1 VRRYVRPYE
10 NRGGADLHTMSEA
23 KLRVHDAHGKRVI
36 VLDRPLFKIGR
47 RSTADLHLRPVDVS
61 REHAEIAWD
70 GDRYVLRDV
79 GSSQGTYVNGR
90 RILKHSLADGDR
102 IRLGQNDVEI
112 VFEEKTT
119 SISALMDT
127 TSDSRNLGQMA
138 AVLDGLRALG
148 SGRVLA
154 EVLAVVLDAALDVTK
169 AERGFIM
176 LANERGELEFKTAR
190 GVGRDTLPGSSF
202 TTSRQIPR
210 EVFSTDR
217 AQLLTDLTEGA
228 GGHDDTR
235 AVGIRHVMCVPLR
248 VASRLA
254 EASSESGHRVLGVLY
269 LDGHERS
276 TMRSS
281 AVLSALEAFAT
292 QAALAIESARLYAE
306 AAEKA
311 RVDRDLCLA
320 AEIQRSLLG
329 APAFSGE
336 RFDLAAVAI
345 PCRTIGGDFYDYL
358 ELGDGSL
365 AFALGDVAGKGP
377 PAALLA
383 AVVQS
388 NFVAQASVGTDPG
401 QTTARVNTAMLRRPI
416 EARFATMFHGVLTRD
431 GRLSYCNAGQEPAIV
446 VGRDGV
452 VWLEIG
458 GPVLGLFTVEAYECE
473 TVQLKPDDLVVVYSD
488 GVTDATNVGGDE
500 FGRERLVE
508 AITGGHGTKPET
520 LLERVLDAVR
530 TFSRDAPQADDI
542 TALILRYRG
551 ESADRRTVEQL
562 RS

>member
-1 VRRYVRPYE
+1 
-10 NRGGADLHTMSEA
+10 MSEA
-23 KLRVHDAHGKRVI
+23 KLRVHDAHGKRLI
-36 VLDRPLFKIGR
+36 VLDKPLFTIGR
-47 RSTADLHLRPVDVS
+47 RSTADLDLHPADVS
-61 REHAEIAWD
+61 RKHAEIAWD
-70 GDRYVLRDV
+70 GDQYVLRDV
-79 GSSQGTYVNGR
+79 GSSHGTYVNGR
-90 RILKHSLADGDR
+90 RVLTHSLADGDR
-102 IRLGQNDVEI
+102 IRLGKNDVEI
-112 VFEEKTT
+112 VFEEHTT
-119 SISALMDT
+119 SISELMDT
-127 TSDSRNLGQMA
+127 TSDIGNLGQMA
-138 AVLDGLRALG
+138 AILNGLRALG
-148 SGRVLA
+148 SGRVLG
-154 EVLAVVLDAALDVTK
+154 EVLAMVLDGALDVTR

-176 LANERGELEFKTAR
+176 LANPRGELEFKTAR
-190 GVGRDTLPGSSF
+190 GVGRVTLPGTSF

-217 AQLLTDLTEGA
+217 AQVVTDLTEDAA
-228 GGHDDTR
+228 GHSDTR

-248 VASRLA
+248 VVSKVE
-254 EASSESGHRVLGVLY
+254 EASAESGHRVLGVLY

-311 RVDRDLCLA
+311 RVDQDLCLA

-329 APAFSGE
+329 APAFSEE

-388 NFVAQASVGTDPG
+388 NFVAQASVGSDPG

-416 EARFATMFHGVLTRD
+416 EARFATMFHGVLTSD

-446 VGRDGV
+446 VGRDEV
-452 VWLEIG
+452 VWLEVG
-458 GPVLGLFTVEAYECE
+458 GPVLGLFTVDGYACE
-473 TVQLKPDDLVVVYSD
+473 TVQLKPDDLVIVYSD
-488 GVTDATNVGGDE
+488 GVTEATNVGGDE

-508 AITGGHGTKPET
+508 SIAGGHGTKPEA

-542 TALILRYRG
+542 TVLILRYRR
-551 ESADRRTVEQL
+551 SATEVRT
-562 RS
+562 

>member
-1 VRRYVRPYE
+1 
-10 NRGGADLHTMSEA
+10 MSEA
-23 KLRVHDAHGKRVI
+23 KLRVHDSHGKRLI
-36 VLDRPLFKIGR
+36 VLDRPLFTIGR
-47 RSTADLHLRPVDVS
+47 RSTANLNLRPADVS
-61 REHAEIAWD
+61 REHAEIVWD
-70 GDRYVLRDV
+70 GEQYVLRDV
-79 GSSQGTYVNGR
+79 GSSHGTYVNGR
-90 RILKHSLADGDR
+90 RVLKHTLADGDR

-119 SISALMDT
+119 SISELMDT
-127 TSDSRNLGQMA
+127 TSDISNLGQMA
-138 AVLDGLRALG
+138 AILNGLRALG

-176 LANERGELEFKTAR
+176 LANARGELEFKTAR
-190 GVGRDTLPGSSF
+190 GVGRATLPGSSF
-202 TTSRQIPR
+202 ATSRQIPR

-217 AQLLTDLTEGA
+217 AQLLTDLTESA
-228 GGHDDTR
+228 AGHDDTR

-248 VASRLA
+248 VAFHLA
-254 EASSESGHRVLGVLY
+254 EASSESAHRVIGVLY
-269 LDGHERS
+269 LDGHKRS
-276 TMRSS
+276 TRRSS

-329 APAFSGE
+329 APVFSGE
-336 RFDLAAVAI
+336 RFDLAAIAI

-388 NFVAQASVGTDPG
+388 NFVAQASVGTHPG

-416 EARFATMFHGVLTRD
+416 EARFATMFHAVLSRN

-446 VGRDGV
+446 VGRDGI
-452 VWLEIG
+452 VWLEVG
-458 GPVLGLFTVEAYECE
+458 GPVLGLFTVEAYECA
-473 TVQLKPDDLVVVYSD
+473 TIQLKPDDLVVVYSD
-488 GVTDATNVGGDE
+488 GVTEATNVGGDE

-508 AITGGHGTKPET
+508 AIMGGHGTKPET

-542 TALILRYRG
+542 TALILRYRP
-551 ESADRRTVEQL
+551 SL
-562 RS
+562 RDGS

>member
-1 VRRYVRPYE
+1 
-10 NRGGADLHTMSEA
+10 MSEA
-23 KLRVHDAHGKRVI
+23 KLRVHDAHEKRLI
-36 VLDRPLFKIGR
+36 VLDKPLFTIGR
-47 RSTADLHLRPVDVS
+47 RSTADLYLRPGDVS
-61 REHAEIAWD
+61 RDHAQIAWD
-70 GDRYVLRDV
+70 GDQYLLRDT
-79 GSSQGTYVNGR
+79 SSRGTFVNGQQ
-90 RILKHSLADGDR
+90 ITTHTLVDGDR
-102 IRLGQNDVEI
+102 IRFGQNDVEI
-112 VFEEKTT
+112 VFE
-119 SISALMDT
+119 ADT
-127 TSDSRNLGQMA
+127 TSMTVLIETASDVANLGQMA
-138 AVLDGLRALG
+138 AILNGLRALG

-154 EVLAVVLDAALDVTK
+154 EVLAMVLDGALEVTR

-176 LANERGELEFKTAR
+176 LANEKGELEFKIAR
-190 GVGRDTLPGSSF
+190 GVGRVTLPGTSF
-202 TTSRQIPR
+202 ATSRQIPR
-210 EVFSTDR
+210 EVFATDR
-217 AQLLTDLTEGA
+217 AQLVTDLTEGRA
-228 GGHDDTR
+228 GHDHTV

-248 VASRLA
+248 VASRVA
-254 EASSESGHRVLGVLY
+254 ADASSEGDHRVLGVLY
-269 LDGHERS
+269 LDGHEPS

-311 RVDRDLCLA
+311 RVDQDLCLA

-377 PAALLA
+377 AAALLA

-388 NFVAQASVGTDPG
+388 NFVAQAAVGSDPG

-416 EARFATMFHGVLTRD
+416 EARFATMFHGVLTSD

-446 VGRDGV
+446 VGRDEV
-452 VWLEIG
+452 VWLEVG
-458 GPVLGLFTVEAYECE
+458 GPVLGLFTVDGYACE
-473 TVQLKPDDLVVVYSD
+473 TVQLKPDDLVIVYSD
-488 GVTDATNVGGDE
+488 GVTEATNVGGDE

-508 AITGGHGTKPET
+508 SIAGGHGTKPEA

-542 TALILRYRG
+542 TVLILRYRR
-551 ESADRRTVEQL
+551 SATEIRT
-562 RS
+562 

>member
-1 VRRYVRPYE
+1 
-10 NRGGADLHTMSEA
+10 MSEA
-23 KLRVHDAHGKRVI
+23 KLRVHDGQGKRLI
-36 VLDRPLFKIGR
+36 VLDKPLFTIGR
-47 RSTADLHLRPVDVS
+47 LSTADLYLRPGDVS
-61 REHAEIAWD
+61 REHAEIARD
-70 GDRYVLRDV
+70 GDQYVLRDV

-90 RILKHSLADGDR
+90 RVLKHSLADGDR
-102 IRLGQNDVEI
+102 IGLGQNDVEI
-112 VFEEKTT
+112 VFEENTT
-119 SISALMDT
+119 SISALMET
-127 TSDSRNLGQMA
+127 TSDIRNLGQMA
-138 AVLDGLRALG
+138 AILNGLRALG

-154 EVLAVVLDAALDVTK
+154 EVLAMVLDGALDVTR
-169 AERGFIM
+169 AERGFVM
-176 LANERGELEFKTAR
+176 LANENGELEFKIAR
-190 GVGRDTLPGSSF
+190 GVGRVPLPGTSF
-202 TTSRQIPR
+202 ATSRQIPR

-217 AQLLTDLTEGA
+217 AQLLTDLTEDA
-228 GGHDDTR
+228 AGHDDTR

-254 EASSESGHRVLGVLY
+254 EASSESAHRVLGVLY

-281 AVLSALEAFAT
+281 AVLSTLEAFAT

-320 AEIQRSLLG
+320 AEIQRSLQG

-336 RFDLAAVAI
+336 HFDLAAAAI

-452 VWLEIG
+452 SWLEVG
-458 GPVLGLFTVEAYECE
+458 GPVLGLFTVEGYECE

-488 GVTDATNVGGDE
+488 GVTEAANVEGDE

-542 TALILRYRG
+542 TVLTLRYRR
-551 ESADRRTVEQL
+551 SATEV

>member
-1 VRRYVRPYE
+1 
-10 NRGGADLHTMSEA
+10 MSEA
-23 KLRVHDAHGKRVI
+23 KLRVHDAHEKRLI
-36 VLDRPLFKIGR
+36 VLDKPLFTIGR
-47 RSTADLHLRPVDVS
+47 RSTADLYLRPGDVS
-61 REHAEIAWD
+61 RDHAQIAWD
-70 GDRYVLRDV
+70 GDQYLLRDT
-79 GSSQGTYVNGR
+79 SSRGTFVNGQQ
-90 RILKHSLADGDR
+90 ITTHTLVDGDR
-102 IRLGQNDVEI
+102 IRFGQNDVEI
-112 VFEEKTT
+112 VFE
-119 SISALMDT
+119 ADT
-127 TSDSRNLGQMA
+127 TSMTVLIETASDVANLGQMA
-138 AVLDGLRALG
+138 AILNGLRALG

-154 EVLAVVLDAALDVTK
+154 EVLAMVLDGALEVTR

-176 LANERGELEFKTAR
+176 LANEKGELEFKTAR
-190 GVGRDTLPGSSF
+190 GVGRVTLPGTSF
-202 TTSRQIPR
+202 ATSRQIPR
-210 EVFSTDR
+210 EVFATDR
-217 AQLLTDLTEGA
+217 AQLVTDLTEGRA
-228 GGHDDTR
+228 GHDHTV

-248 VASRLA
+248 VASRVA
-254 EASSESGHRVLGVLY
+254 ADASSEGDHRVLGVLY
-269 LDGHERS
+269 LDGHEPS

-311 RVDRDLCLA
+311 RVDQDLCLA

-388 NFVAQASVGTDPG
+388 NFVAQASVGSDPG

-416 EARFATMFHGVLTRD
+416 EARFATMFHGVLTSD

-446 VGRDGV
+446 VGRDEV
-452 VWLEIG
+452 VWLEVG
-458 GPVLGLFTVEAYECE
+458 GPVLGLFTVDGYACE
-473 TVQLKPDDLVVVYSD
+473 TVQLKPDDLVIVYSD
-488 GVTDATNVGGDE
+488 GVTEATNVGGDE

-508 AITGGHGTKPET
+508 SIAGGHGTKPEA

-542 TALILRYRG
+542 TVLILRYRR
-551 ESADRRTVEQL
+551 SATEL

>member
-1 VRRYVRPYE
+1 
-10 NRGGADLHTMSEA
+10 MSEA
-23 KLRVHDAHGKRVI
+23 KLRVHDGHGKRLI
-36 VLDRPLFKIGR
+36 VLDKPQFTIGR
-47 RSTADLHLRPVDVS
+47 RSTADLYLRPGDVS
-61 REHAEIAWD
+61 RDHAQIAWD
-70 GDRYVLRDV
+70 GDQYLLRDTN
-79 GSSQGTYVNGR
+79 SSRGTFVNGQQ
-90 RILKHSLADGDR
+90 ITKHTLVDGDR
-102 IRLGQNDVEI
+102 IRFGQNDVEI
-112 VFEEKTT
+112 VFEENPT

-127 TSDSRNLGQMA
+127 TSDIRNLSQMA
-138 AVLDGLRALG
+138 AILNGLRALG

-154 EVLAVVLDAALDVTK
+154 EVLAMVLDGALDVTR

-176 LANERGELEFKTAR
+176 LANENGELEFKIAR
-190 GVGRDTLPGSSF
+190 GVGRVTLPGTSF
-202 TTSRQIPR
+202 ATSRQIPR

-228 GGHDDTR
+228 AGHDDTR

-248 VASRLA
+248 VATRLA
-254 EASSESGHRVLGVLY
+254 EASSESAHRVLGVLY

-329 APAFSGE
+329 APAFSAE
-336 RFDLAAVAI
+336 RFDLAAAAI

-452 VWLEIG
+452 SWLEVG
-458 GPVLGLFTVEAYECE
+458 GPVLGLFRVEGYECE

-488 GVTDATNVGGDE
+488 GVTEATNVGGDE

-542 TALILRYRG
+542 TVLTLRYRRFAT
-551 ESADRRTVEQL
+551 ELKS
-562 RS
+562 

>member
-1 VRRYVRPYE
+1 
-10 NRGGADLHTMSEA
+10 MSEA
-23 KLRVHDAHGKRVI
+23 KLRVTDAHGRRLI
-36 VLDRPLFKIGR
+36 VLDKPLFTIGR
-47 RSTADLHLRPVDVS
+47 RSTADLYLRPGDVS

-70 GDRYVLRDV
+70 GDQYLLRDAK
-79 GSSQGTYVNGR
+79 SSQGTFVNGEQIR
-90 RILKHSLADGDR
+90 KHTLVDGDR
-102 IRLGQNDVEI
+102 IRFGKNDVEI
-112 VFEEKTT
+112 VFESDTA
-119 SISALMDT
+119 SMSALLDT
-127 TSDSRNLGQMA
+127 TSDVTNLGQMA
-138 AVLDGLRALG
+138 AILDGLRALG
-148 SGRVLA
+148 SGRVLG

-176 LANERGELEFKTAR
+176 LASERGELEFKTAR
-190 GVGRDTLPGSSF
+190 KLGRVTLDGTSF

-210 EVFSTDR
+210 EVFATDR
-217 AQLLTDLTEGA
+217 ARLVTDLTQGA
-228 GGHDDTR
+228 SGHDETV
-235 AVGIRHVMCVPLR
+235 AIGIRHVMCVPLR
-248 VASRLA
+248 VATRAADPAL
-254 EASSESGHRVLGVLY
+254 EGHHRVLGVLY
-269 LDGHERS
+269 LDGREPS

-383 AVVQS
+383 AMVQS

-401 QTTARVNTAMLRRPI
+401 QTTAGVNTAMLRRPI

-458 GPVLGLFTVEAYECE
+458 GPVLGLLTVEGYECE
-473 TVQLKPDDLVVVYSD
+473 TVQLKPDDVVVVYSD
-488 GVTDATNVGGDE
+488 GVTEAANVGGDE

-508 AITGGHGTKPET
+508 AVTGGHGTKPET

-551 ESADRRTVEQL
+551 EPSL
-562 RS
+562 RDGT

>member
-1 VRRYVRPYE
+1 
-10 NRGGADLHTMSEA
+10 
-23 KLRVHDAHGKRVI
+23 
-36 VLDRPLFKIGR
+36 
-47 RSTADLHLRPVDVS
+47 
-61 REHAEIAWD
+61 
-70 GDRYVLRDV
+70 
-79 GSSQGTYVNGR
+79 
-90 RILKHSLADGDR
+90 
-102 IRLGQNDVEI
+102 
-112 VFEEKTT
+112 
-119 SISALMDT
+119 
-127 TSDSRNLGQMA
+127 
-138 AVLDGLRALG
+138 
-148 SGRVLA
+148 
-154 EVLAVVLDAALDVTK
+154 
-169 AERGFIM
+169 
-176 LANERGELEFKTAR
+176 
-190 GVGRDTLPGSSF
+190 LPGTSF
-202 TTSRQIPR
+202 ATSRQIPR
-210 EVFSTDR
+210 EVFATDR
-217 AQLLTDLTEGA
+217 AQLVTDLTEGLA
-228 GGHDDTR
+228 GHDHTVE
-235 AVGIRHVMCVPLR
+235 VGIRHVMCVPLR
-248 VASRLA
+248 VASRVA
-254 EASSESGHRVLGVLY
+254 EASSNSAHRVLGVLY

-281 AVLSALEAFAT
+281 VVLSALEAFAT

-329 APAFSGE
+329 APAFSAE
-336 RFDLAAVAI
+336 RFDLAAAAI

-431 GRLSYCNAGQEPAIV
+431 ARLSYCNAGQEPAIV

-452 VWLEIG
+452 SWLEVG
-458 GPVLGLFTVEAYECE
+458 GPVLGLFTVKGYECE

-488 GVTDATNVGGDE
+488 GVTEATNVGGDE

-542 TALILRYRG
+542 TVLTLRYRRCAT
-551 ESADRRTVEQL
+551 EVKS
-562 RS
+562 

>member
-1 VRRYVRPYE
+1 
-10 NRGGADLHTMSEA
+10 MSEA
-23 KLRVHDAHGKRVI
+23 KLRVHDAHEKRLI
-36 VLDRPLFKIGR
+36 VLDKPLFTIGR
-47 RSTADLHLRPVDVS
+47 RSTADLYLRPGDVS
-61 REHAEIAWD
+61 RDHAQIAWD
-70 GDRYVLRDV
+70 GDQYLLRDT
-79 GSSQGTYVNGR
+79 SSRGTFVNGQQ
-90 RILKHSLADGDR
+90 ITTHTLVDGDR
-102 IRLGQNDVEI
+102 IRFGQNDVEI
-112 VFEEKTT
+112 VFE
-119 SISALMDT
+119 ADT
-127 TSDSRNLGQMA
+127 TSMTVLIETASDVANLGQMA
-138 AVLDGLRALG
+138 AILNGLRALG

-154 EVLAVVLDAALDVTK
+154 EVLAMVLDGALEVTR

-176 LANERGELEFKTAR
+176 LANEKGELEFKIAR
-190 GVGRDTLPGSSF
+190 GVGRVTLPGTSF
-202 TTSRQIPR
+202 ATSRQIPR
-210 EVFSTDR
+210 EVFATDR
-217 AQLLTDLTEGA
+217 AQLVTDLTEGRA
-228 GGHDDTR
+228 GHDHTV

-248 VASRLA
+248 VASRVA
-254 EASSESGHRVLGVLY
+254 ADASSEGDHRVLGVLY
-269 LDGHERS
+269 LDGHEPS

-311 RVDRDLCLA
+311 RVDQDLCLA

-388 NFVAQASVGTDPG
+388 NFVAQAAVGSDPG

-416 EARFATMFHGVLTRD
+416 EARFATMFHGVLTSD

-446 VGRDGV
+446 VGRDEV
-452 VWLEIG
+452 VWLEVG
-458 GPVLGLFTVEAYECE
+458 GPVLGLFTVDGYACE
-473 TVQLKPDDLVVVYSD
+473 TVQLKPDDLVIVYSD
-488 GVTDATNVGGDE
+488 GVTEATNVGGDE

-508 AITGGHGTKPET
+508 SIAGGHGTKPEA

-542 TALILRYRG
+542 TVLILRYRR
-551 ESADRRTVEQL
+551 SATEIRT
-562 RS
+562 

>member
-1 VRRYVRPYE
+1 
-10 NRGGADLHTMSEA
+10 
-23 KLRVHDAHGKRVI
+23 
-36 VLDRPLFKIGR
+36 
-47 RSTADLHLRPVDVS
+47 
-61 REHAEIAWD
+61 
-70 GDRYVLRDV
+70 
-79 GSSQGTYVNGR
+79 
-90 RILKHSLADGDR
+90 
-102 IRLGQNDVEI
+102 
-112 VFEEKTT
+112 
-119 SISALMDT
+119 
-127 TSDSRNLGQMA
+127 
-138 AVLDGLRALG
+138 
-148 SGRVLA
+148 
-154 EVLAVVLDAALDVTK
+154 
-169 AERGFIM
+169 
-176 LANERGELEFKTAR
+176 
-190 GVGRDTLPGSSF
+190 
-202 TTSRQIPR
+202 
-210 EVFSTDR
+210 
-217 AQLLTDLTEGA
+217 
-228 GGHDDTR
+228 
-235 AVGIRHVMCVPLR
+235 MCVPLR

-254 EASSESGHRVLGVLY
+254 EASSESAHRVLGVLY
-269 LDGHERS
+269 LDGQERS
-276 TMRSS
+276 TLRSS

-336 RFDLAAVAI
+336 RFDLAAAAI

-358 ELGDGSL
+358 ELADGSL

-401 QTTARVNTAMLRRPI
+401 QTTTRVNTAMLRRPI

-431 GRLSYCNAGQEPAIV
+431 GCLSYCNAGQEPAIV

-452 VWLEIG
+452 VWLGVG
-458 GPVLGLFTVEAYECE
+458 GPVLGLFTVERYECE

-488 GVTDATNVGGDE
+488 GVTEATNVGGDE

-508 AITGGHGTKPET
+508 AITAGHGMKPES

-530 TFSRDAPQADDI
+530 TFSRDAPQSDDI
-542 TALILRYRG
+542 TVLILRYRR
-551 ESADRRTVEQL
+551 SATELRT
-562 RS
+562 

>member
-1 VRRYVRPYE
+1 
-10 NRGGADLHTMSEA
+10 MSEA
-23 KLRVHDAHGKRVI
+23 KLRVHDGHGKRLI
-36 VLDRPLFKIGR
+36 VLDKPLFTIGR
-47 RSTADLHLRPVDVS
+47 RSTADLNLRPGDVS
-61 REHAEIAWD
+61 RDHAQIAWD
-70 GDRYVLRDV
+70 GNQYLLRDTN
-79 GSSQGTYVNGR
+79 SSRGTFVNGQQ
-90 RILKHSLADGDR
+90 ITKHTLVDGDR
-102 IRLGQNDVEI
+102 IRFGQNDVEI
-112 VFEEKTT
+112 VFE
-119 SISALMDT
+119 ADT
-127 TSDSRNLGQMA
+127 TSMSVLMETASDVTNLGQMA
-138 AVLDGLRALG
+138 AILNGLRALG

-154 EVLAVVLDAALDVTK
+154 EVLAMVLDGALDVTR

-176 LANERGELEFKTAR
+176 LANENGELEFKIAR
-190 GVGRDTLPGSSF
+190 GLGRVTLPGTSF
-202 TTSRQIPR
+202 ATSRQIPR
-210 EVFSTDR
+210 EVFATDR
-217 AQLLTDLTEGA
+217 AQLVTDLTEGLS
-228 GGHDDTR
+228 GHDHTV

-248 VASRLA
+248 VASRVA
-254 EASSESGHRVLGVLY
+254 EASPQSTHRVLGVLY

-281 AVLSALEAFAT
+281 VVLSALEAFAT

-329 APAFSGE
+329 APAFSAE
-336 RFDLAAVAI
+336 HFDLAAAAI

-388 NFVAQASVGTDPG
+388 NFVAQASVGSDPG
-401 QTTARVNTAMLRRPI
+401 QTTARVNTAMLRHPV
-416 EARFATMFHGVLTRD
+416 EARFATMFHGVLTGD

-446 VGRDGV
+446 VGRHGV
-452 VWLEIG
+452 SWLEVG
-458 GPVLGLFTVEAYECE
+458 GPVLGLFTVDGYECE

-488 GVTDATNVGGDE
+488 GVTEATNVGGDE
-500 FGRERLVE
+500 FGRDRLVE

-520 LLERVLDAVR
+520 LLERVLNAVR

-542 TALILRYRG
+542 TVLTLRYRP
-551 ESADRRTVEQL
+551 SL
-562 RS
+562 RDGS

>member
-1 VRRYVRPYE
+1 
-10 NRGGADLHTMSEA
+10 MSEA
-23 KLRVHDAHGKRVI
+23 KLRVHDAHEKRLI
-36 VLDRPLFKIGR
+36 VLDKPLFTIGR
-47 RSTADLHLRPVDVS
+47 RSTADLYLRPGDVS
-61 REHAEIAWD
+61 RDHAQIAWD
-70 GDRYVLRDV
+70 GDQYLLRDT
-79 GSSQGTYVNGR
+79 SSRGTFVNGQQ
-90 RILKHSLADGDR
+90 ITTHTLVDGDR
-102 IRLGQNDVEI
+102 IRFGQNDVEI
-112 VFEEKTT
+112 VFE
-119 SISALMDT
+119 ADT
-127 TSDSRNLGQMA
+127 TSMTVLIETASDVANLGQMA
-138 AVLDGLRALG
+138 AILNGLRALG

-154 EVLAVVLDAALDVTK
+154 EVLAMVLDGALEVTR

-176 LANERGELEFKTAR
+176 LANEKGELEFKTAR
-190 GVGRDTLPGSSF
+190 GVGRVTLSGTSF
-202 TTSRQIPR
+202 ATSRQIPR
-210 EVFSTDR
+210 EVFATDR
-217 AQLLTDLTEGA
+217 AQLVTDLTEGRA
-228 GGHDDTR
+228 GHDHTV

-248 VASRLA
+248 VASRVA
-254 EASSESGHRVLGVLY
+254 ADASSEGDHRVLGVLY
-269 LDGHERS
+269 LDGHEPS

-311 RVDRDLCLA
+311 RVDQDLCLA

-388 NFVAQASVGTDPG
+388 NFVAQASVGSDPG

-416 EARFATMFHGVLTRD
+416 EARFATMFHGVLTSD

-446 VGRDGV
+446 VGRDEV
-452 VWLEIG
+452 VWLEVG
-458 GPVLGLFTVEAYECE
+458 GPVLGLFTVDGYACE
-473 TVQLKPDDLVVVYSD
+473 TVQLKPDDLVIVYSD
-488 GVTDATNVGGDE
+488 GVTEATNVGGDE

-508 AITGGHGTKPET
+508 SIAGGHGTKAEA

-542 TALILRYRG
+542 TVLILRYRR
-551 ESADRRTVEQL
+551 SATEL